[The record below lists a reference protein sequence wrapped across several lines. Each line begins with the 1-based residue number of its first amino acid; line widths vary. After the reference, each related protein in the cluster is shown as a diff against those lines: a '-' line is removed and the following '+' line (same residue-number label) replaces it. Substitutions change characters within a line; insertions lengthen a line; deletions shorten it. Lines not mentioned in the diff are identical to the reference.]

1 MNKLLVFLLFL
12 ALVSG
17 TSLREKLAH
26 PAMHGDRGAQGDIHG
41 EARGHL
47 KQEAADLDEPED
59 VDDEED
65 FDDEEGDED
74 EEEGFDGLGF
84 FELDS
89 DEDFEDADEDYD
101 ESLEE
106 EYA

>member
-41 EARGHL
+41 EAHGHL
-47 KQEAADLDEPED
+47 KREAADVDEP
-59 VDDEED
+59 ED